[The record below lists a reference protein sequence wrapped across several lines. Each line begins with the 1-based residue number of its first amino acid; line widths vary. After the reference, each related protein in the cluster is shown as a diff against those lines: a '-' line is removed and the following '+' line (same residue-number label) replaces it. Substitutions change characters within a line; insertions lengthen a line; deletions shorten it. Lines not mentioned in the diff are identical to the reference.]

1 MTYAALMVHMQ
12 LGVTNAAVLAVAGNL
27 AQRFDATLIGIA
39 GCQPMPIGNG
49 GGYWSGQAV
58 EQCRLELER
67 ETQAAEAEFR
77 DAMRDHAARLSW
89 RSTITMNPLADI
101 LAREARSADLL
112 LTGVVKP
119 VSMMDTSRQ
128 VNLGDLVMQAG
139 RPLLVVPDAAVLG
152 FDTAVVGWKDTREA
166 RRAVADALPLLRR
179 TAQVLVVEIAAE
191 DDCEDAQRRVDDV
204 AAWLERH
211 GVKVEASAKP
221 WSNGNE
227 AGLQDIAD
235 QHGADFIVAGAY
247 GHSRLR
253 EWALGGMTRRL
264 ITHPGRCSLLSH

>member
-12 LGVTNAAVLAVAGNL
+12 LGESNAAVLAVAGDL
-27 AQRFDATLIGIA
+27 ALQFDATLIGVA
-39 GCQPMPIGNG
+39 LCQPMPIGYEN
-49 GGYWSGQAV
+49 GYWSGQAV

-77 DAMRDHAARLSW
+77 DALQNHAAKLSW
-89 RSTITMNPLADI
+89 RSAITMSPLADI

-119 VSMMDTSRQ
+119 ASMMDTSRQ

-139 RPLLVVPDAAVLG
+139 RPLLVVPGPAVLG
-152 FDTAVVGWKDTREA
+152 FDTAVIGWKDTREA

-191 DDCEDAQRRVDDV
+191 DECGEAQTRVDDV

-211 GVKVEASAKP
+211 GVQAEALARPGPK
-221 WSNGNE
+221 GNE
-227 AGLQDIAD
+227 DGLQDIAD
-235 QHGADFIVAGAY
+235 QYRADFIVAGAY

-264 ITHPGRCSLLSH
+264 ITHPGRCSVLSH